1 MACFCYLLIGAII
14 VFGAGLVARLMASTE
29 LGGAGLGFVSW
40 LVCFMLFCCC
50 GAFCFFIAGAC
61 SDDDAAESVGTIWLA
76 IGMIAS
82 VLCIVLSH
90 IGNRIDFMEAAE
102 PAYYEVDP
110 RYTGPSNEFGYP
122 LATAS
127 EAWQQDRVREFEFAD
142 SFIDLS
148 LGNARTID
156 ISRSCGENCQ
166 CARPKSFA
174 DFIFG

>member
-1 MACFCYLLIGAII
+1 M
-14 VFGAGLVARLMASTE
+14 
-29 LGGAGLGFVSW
+29 
-40 LVCFMLFCCC
+40 
-50 GAFCFFIAGAC
+50 
-61 SDDDAAESVGTIWLA
+61 
-76 IGMIAS
+76 
-82 VLCIVLSH
+82 
-90 IGNRIDFMEAAE
+90 
-102 PAYYEVDP
+102 DP
-110 RYTGPSNEFGYP
+110 RCTGPSNEFVYP
-122 LATAS
+122 VATSS